1 MAGLGAV
8 MAAFALPAA
17 ASAACTIPSG
27 PPRDPIDDSFD
38 GPVQD
43 FNGNFDAAKQG
54 SYVQIPFN
62 VPQGTTAIRVRYC
75 YDQPPT
81 SGPSNTLDIGVYE
94 PVSDTV
100 YGPAEQRGWSG
111 SAVKDLAISEN
122 GYSPPAVYGTTDD
135 TRKAFVHGYTT
146 RAYQAGPM
154 PAGTWAAELGLASI
168 VGPPNDP
175 DGVDWRVRVETS
187 TDASWSDDPYS
198 SVPYDDTAA
207 APGPGWYSGD
217 VHVHG
222 EEEPGNSLM
231 STSFNFAFA
240 PLSAGGAG
248 LDFVGLVDHNNNIN
262 RGEIG
267 RYQGDYPGKLII
279 PGTEVT
285 TYKGH
290 YNNLGSSTFADF
302 RGGPIY
308 QRKSNGDLEKVTDGI
323 APASQFGPIQA
334 SGGWTQINHPTVIGG
349 SVCRGCPWDY
359 TAAETDYSKVDA
371 IEVQNGAADFGQ
383 PPNVIPSPFTASA
396 IAFYQ
401 RALATGA
408 HIAAVGSSDA
418 HKTNEFGAVI
428 GQATTVVGATD
439 LSRAAIVQGIRDD
452 HTYVKLY
459 GNDGPDITVTARAP
473 GDINRTLGDTLT
485 GPEAHFDVQ
494 VLHAGAS
501 AARPGIYDLKLFRDG
516 GEVGSVPITSDDFSN
531 TFDAAE
537 AGRYSVEVVREEP
550 SGNRIEVYS
559 SPVWFESGSPFDL
572 GKLKRNKKKG
582 TAKLEV
588 TGLRTAGEL
597 KLSGKGLKTQ
607 RKSAGPGSAK
617 LKLKPKGKLAKNL
630 KRKGKAKVKAKVV
643 FTPNGGDAAQQNDK
657 VKLKRKRKHR

>member
-17 ASAACTIPSG
+17 ASADCTIPSG
-27 PPRDPIDDSFD
+27 PPRDPIDNSFD

-187 TDASWSDDPYS
+187 TDGSWSDDPYS
-198 SVPYDDTAA
+198 SVPYNDTAA

-349 SVCRGCPWDY
+349 SVVPRLPVGLHGRRDRLLEGRRDRGPKRRGRLRPAPERDPEPVHGERDRLLR
-359 TAAETDYSKVDA
+359 ARARDGRPHRRGRLERRPQD
-371 IEVQNGAADFGQ
+371 
-383 PPNVIPSPFTASA
+383 
-396 IAFYQ
+396 Q
-401 RALATGA
+401 RARRGDRPGDHGRRRDRPLA
-408 HIAAVGSSDA
+408 
-418 HKTNEFGAVI
+418 
-428 GQATTVVGATD
+428 
-439 LSRAAIVQGIRDD
+439 RRDRPG
-452 HTYVKLY
+452 HPRRPHLREALRQRRP
-459 GNDGPDITVTARAP
+459 GHPVTARAP
-473 GDINRTLGDTLT
+473 GDTNRTLGDTLT
-485 GPEAHFDVQ
+485 GPEARFRRP
-494 VLHAGAS
+494 G
-501 AARPGIYDLKLFRDG
+501 AAR
-516 GEVGSVPITSDDFSN
+516 
-531 TFDAAE
+531 
-537 AGRYSVEVVREEP
+537 GRRRGAP
-550 SGNRIEVYS
+550 
-559 SPVWFESGSPFDL
+559 
-572 GKLKRNKKKG
+572 
-582 TAKLEV
+582 
-588 TGLRTAGEL
+588 GEL
-597 KLSGKGLKTQ
+597 
-607 RKSAGPGSAK
+607 
-617 LKLKPKGKLAKNL
+617 
-630 KRKGKAKVKAKVV
+630 
-643 FTPNGGDAAQQNDK
+643 
-657 VKLKRKRKHR
+657 

>member
-17 ASAACTIPSG
+17 ASADCTIPG
-27 PPRDPIDDSFD
+27 DPDPTLD
-38 GPVQD
+38 GPSVD
-43 FNGNFDAAKQG
+43 FNGNFDAGKQG

-62 VPQGTTAIRVRYC
+62 VPAGTTGIRVRYC
-75 YDQPPT
+75 YDQPSSVPNEPKHT
-81 SGPSNTLDIGVYE
+81 LDVGVYGPS
-94 PVSDTV
+94 SDTV
-100 YGPAEQRGWSG
+100 YGPVEQRGWSG
-111 SAVKDLAISEN
+111 SAVRDFAIAVN
-122 GYSPPAVYGTTDD
+122 GYSPPAVYEQN
-135 TRKAFVHGYTT
+135 RKAYVSGYTT
-146 RAYQAGPM
+146 RAYQAGAI
-154 PAGTWAAELGLASI
+154 PAGAWAVELGLASI

-175 DGVDWRVRVETS
+175 DGVDWRLRVETS
-187 TDASWSDDPYS
+187 TAASWSDHPYS
-198 SVPYDDTAA
+198 SAAYNAA
-207 APGPGWYSGD
+207 AAATGAGWYSGD

-231 STSFNFAFA
+231 STSFDFAFA
-240 PLSAGGAG
+240 TLPSGGAG

-267 RYQGDYPGKLII
+267 HYQPDYPGKLII

-290 YNNLGSSTFADF
+290 YNNIGSSTFADF

-323 APASQFGPIQA
+323 APASQFGPIQ
-334 SGGWTQINHPTVIGG
+334 STGGWTQVNHPTVIGG

-371 IEVQNGAADFGQ
+371 IEVQNGAADFGL

-408 HIAAVGSSDA
+408 HVAAVGSSDA
-418 HKTNEFGAVI
+418 HKTNEPGAVI
-428 GQATTVVGATD
+428 GQATTVVGATG
-439 LSRAAIVQGIRDD
+439 LSRGAIVQGIRDD

-459 GNDGPDITVTARAP
+459 GNDGPDIRVTARAP
-473 GDINRTLGDTLT
+473 GDVNRTLGDTLT
-485 GPEAHFDVQ
+485 GREAHFDVRA
-494 VLHAGAS
+494 LHAGAS
-501 AARPGIYDLKLFRDG
+501 AARPGNYDLKLFRDG

-531 TFDAAE
+531 TFDAAD
-537 AGRYSVEVVREEP
+537 AGRYSVEVIREEP

-582 TAKLEV
+582 TAKLKV
-588 TGLRTAGEL
+588 TGLRAAGEL
-597 KLSGKGLKTQ
+597 KVSGKGLKTQ

-617 LKLKPKGKLAKNL
+617 VALKPKGKLARNL
-630 KRKGKAKVKAKVV
+630 KRNGKAKVKAKVV
-643 FTPNGGDAAQQNDK
+643 FTPTGGDAAQQSDK
-657 VKLKRKRKHR
+657 VRLKRKPKHR